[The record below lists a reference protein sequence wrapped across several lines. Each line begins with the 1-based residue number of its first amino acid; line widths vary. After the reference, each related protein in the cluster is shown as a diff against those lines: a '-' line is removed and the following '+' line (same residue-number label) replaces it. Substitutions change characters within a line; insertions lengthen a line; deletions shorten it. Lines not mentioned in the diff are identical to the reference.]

1 MTSGSDSPADSNAL
15 FRAFPHA
22 LERPERTLTLEDLAA
37 LPPLAGLSET
47 VLKKIQPYVLPA
59 HYLPGE
65 TILREGEFSDA
76 AYYVVDGVVEVV
88 LKRLPALQQT
98 PMPATRSNSRVRS
111 LSERAAELGAT
122 APRNRA
128 VGKAVTTSGTIILSD
143 ILRDVTLGERV
154 LLETGEIF
162 GEISALSRYPVSA
175 TVQAVSETRCLLVRT
190 PALRI
195 LQRSAPKFKEFV
207 DRRYRERALATH
219 LRNVS
224 LFSDR
229 DEKFIDRLKERVD
242 LVSFEPGE
250 LIVEEGSPADS
261 FFLVREGFVKVSAR
275 SGAADLA
282 LTYLRKGDYF
292 GEAAILLDEPWPFSF
307 SAIESVELVKLPR
320 AEFQEILDSSPELK
334 RELWSVTTDRLE
346 KRGQA
351 IRRPVE
357 SEYLQMAIDTGLI
370 HGESVLM
377 IDLNTCTGCDDCV
390 RACAETH
397 DGIPRFIREGFKFE
411 NWLVPTSCY
420 QCTDP
425 VCMIGCPTGAIGRPI
440 GTTEVSIDPVSCI
453 GCGNCGRR
461 CPWGNIVN
469 VPFHHPVLKKDIA
482 LATKCDLCLG
492 RDRPACVQMCPHGS
506 AIRVSFKDVG
516 AVERLLPALG

>member
-1 MTSGSDSPADSNAL
+1 MTPGDAFLVDAKAL

-22 LERPERTLTLEDLAA
+22 LERPERTLSIEELAA
-37 LPPLAGLSET
+37 VPPFAGIAET
-47 VLKKIQPYVLPA
+47 LLKKIQPYVLPA
-59 HYLPGE
+59 QYAAGG
-65 TILREGEFSDA
+65 TILREGDFSDA
-76 AYYVVDGVVEVV
+76 AYYILDGVVEVV
-88 LKRLPALQQT
+88 LKHLPTFQQT
-98 PMPATRSNSRVRS
+98 PLQATRSNSKIRS
-111 LSERAAELGAT
+111 LSERAADLSAT
-122 APRNRA
+122 APRDRA
-128 VGKAVTTSGTIILSD
+128 VGKPVSTSGTVMLSD
-143 ILRDVTLGERV
+143 ILTELKQGNRV

-175 TVQAVSETRCLLVRT
+175 TVRALSETTCLMVRT

-195 LQRSAPKFKEFV
+195 LQRAAPKFKEFV

-219 LRNVS
+219 LRNVP
-224 LFSDR
+224 LFAGC
-229 DEKFIDRLKERVD
+229 DESFIEKLKERVD

-261 FFLVREGFVKVSAR
+261 FFLVREGFVKVAAR
-275 SGAADLA
+275 AGAAEMA

-307 SAIESVELVKLPR
+307 SAIESVELAKLPR
-320 AEFQEILDSSPELK
+320 KDFLEILAAHPELK
-334 RELWSVTTDRLE
+334 RELWNATTDRLE
-346 KRGQA
+346 KRGRA
-351 IRRPVE
+351 IRHPVE

-397 DGIPRFIREGFKFE
+397 GGIPRFIREGFKFH
-411 NWLVPTSCY
+411 NWLVPASCY

-425 VCMIGCPTGAIGRPI
+425 VCMIGCPTGAITRPI
-440 GTTEVSIDPVSCI
+440 GTTEVSIDPATCI

-469 VPFHHPVLKKDIA
+469 VPFSHPVLKKDIA